1 MIAYEPEGAIARY
14 SSSGGGAVFRLSSR
28 SQISGV
34 GGSPAFAAVL
44 AAARAYAVH
53 VNLDF

>member
-1 MIAYEPEGAIARY
+1 MIAYEPEGAMARDFG
-14 SSSGGGAVFRLSSR
+14 SCGGAVFRLSSR

-34 GGSPAFAAVL
+34 CGSPAFAAVL